1 MAGLERRKIWKK
13 VTVRVHDEVSSLTPI
28 KNISKEGKSQN
39 KEVDFASPN
48 LSSIEL
54 NVGGSCISKISSITA
69 SPSFKNT
76 SPALKRFRL
85 SSSLLEEY
93 EGSKDE
99 KVQAMNIIKAI
110 EELEEKKKLLLDA
123 AKKNCHVGEIL
134 KSTKRKF
141 ADY

>member
-1 MAGLERRKIWKK
+1 MDSLERRKIWTK
-13 VTVRVHDEVSSLTPI
+13 VTVRVYDEVSRLTPI

-76 SPALKRFRL
+76 SPVLKHLRL

-99 KVQAMNIIKAI
+99 KVQAMNIIEAI
-110 EELEEKKKLLLDA
+110 EELEEE
-123 AKKNCHVGEIL
+123 KNL
-134 KSTKRKF
+134 YSMQPRKIVMWEK
-141 ADY
+141 Y